1 MGRKK
6 SWKDQLKVED
16 DSKPDWKAV
25 RDAIEPV
32 KHRSSASHEEPK
44 KELKTKT
51 LEAKTE
57 NQKHYMKIVRECTV
71 TFCSGV
77 AGTGKTYIACGI
89 GAQMLMDNK
98 INRIIISRP
107 IVECGHRLGFLPG
120 DLHEKTDPYMN
131 PMFESLGDFIDPVS
145 LKKLLTDKVIESVPL
160 ETMRGRTFHNSL
172 MILDE
177 AQNVTKTQMKMF
189 LTRMGKDSKVVICGD
204 TNQSDLTHQDINP
217 LRWAMALLDHD
228 QIGKVVLT
236 EADIQRH
243 GLISYILTAL
253 GN

>member
-6 SWKDQLKVED
+6 SWKDQLKVD
-16 DSKPDWKAV
+16 NDSKPDWKAV

-32 KHRSSASHEEPK
+32 KHRGASTNDEPIREVK
-44 KELKTKT
+44 VKT
-51 LEAKTE
+51 LEGKTE
-57 NQKHYMKIVRECTV
+57 NQKLYIRTVRECTV

-98 INRIIISRP
+98 IDRIIISRP

-120 DLHEKTDPYMN
+120 DLHEKTAPYMN
-131 PMFESLGDFIDPVS
+131 PMFESLSDFIDPVK
-145 LKKLLTDKVIESVPL
+145 LKKLLADKVIESVPL

-204 TNQSDLTHQDINP
+204 TYQSDLTHTDINP
-217 LRWAMALLDHD
+217 LRWAMALLDHN

-236 EADIQRH
+236 AADIQRH